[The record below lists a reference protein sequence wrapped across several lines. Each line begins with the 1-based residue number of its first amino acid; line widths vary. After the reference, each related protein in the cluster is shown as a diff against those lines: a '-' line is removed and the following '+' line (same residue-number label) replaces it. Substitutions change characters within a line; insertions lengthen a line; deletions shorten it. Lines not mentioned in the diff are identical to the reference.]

1 MNHSKPVIVHVGN
14 EADSTQFA
22 NDSGWIVFAAPALRD
37 ALAQTIFSY
46 PDAIVID
53 ATHDMVV
60 AEDTYYHL
68 RTINH
73 PPIIILSD
81 MPLRWKMPKN
91 GSVTVISPN
100 TDNYALMAA
109 ISDYISAKTII
120 AS

>member
-1 MNHSKPVIVHVGN
+1 MNQSKPVIVYVGN
-14 EADSTQFA
+14 EADSTQFK
-22 NDSGWIVFAAPALRD
+22 NESGWVVFSAPALRD

-81 MPLRWKMPKN
+81 MPLRWNMPKDVP
-91 GSVTVISPN
+91 VTVISPN
-100 TDNYALMAA
+100 TNSYDLMAT
-109 ISDYISAKTII
+109 INDYLSTTVI

>member
-1 MNHSKPVIVHVGN
+1 MNQSKPVIVYVGN
-14 EADSTQFA
+14 EADSTQFTHE
-22 NDSGWIVFAAPALRD
+22 SGWVVFAASSLRD

-53 ATHDMVV
+53 AMHDMVL

-91 GSVTVISPN
+91 EPVTVISPN
-100 TDNYALMAA
+100 ISSYDLMAT
-109 ISDYISAKTII
+109 ISDYRSATVI

>member
-1 MNHSKPVIVHVGN
+1 MNQSKPVIVYVGN
-14 EADSTQFA
+14 EADSTQFT
-22 NDSGWIVFAAPALRD
+22 NDSGWVVFAAPALRD

-53 ATHDMVV
+53 ATHDMVL

-81 MPLRWKMPKN
+81 MPLRWHMPKN
-91 GSVTVISPN
+91 APVTVISPN
-100 TDNYALMAA
+100 TDSYALMST
-109 ISDYISAKTII
+109 ISDYINVPAII